1 MNTKLKTLS
10 LAAALAAS
18 LGLAG
23 CATDSGNSGG
33 SASHGMNHG
42 SSSPSAMSST
52 MPDASAEHNQADV
65 MFSQMM
71 IPHHAQ
77 AVEMSDIVL
86 AKQDLPAEI
95 TARATKIKEA
105 QGPEIETMTGWLS
118 NWNVPTMGDHSG
130 HGMSGMVDTTG
141 IEKLKA
147 AEGADAAKLFLEQMI
162 GHHEGAVD
170 MAQQEI
176 GAGKYPA
183 AVQLARD
190 IVTAQEAEIAE
201 MKQLLTTL

>member
-1 MNTKLKTLS
+1 VNTKIKTLS

-23 CATDSGNSGG
+23 CAADSGTPADN
-33 SASHGMNHG
+33 GMHG
-42 SSSPSAMSST
+42 SGHAGSSPMSSM
-52 MPDASAEHNQADV
+52 MPDAGAEHNQADIV
-65 MFSQMM
+65 FAQMM

-86 AKQDLPAEI
+86 AKPGVPAEI
-95 TARATKIKEA
+95 TALATKIKDA
-105 QGPEIETMTGWLS
+105 QAPEIETMTGWLKS
-118 NWNVPTMGDHSG
+118 WNAPVMGDHSG
-130 HGMSGMVDTTG
+130 HGMSGMVDDDG

-147 AEGADAAKLFLEQMI
+147 ASGTDAVRLFLEQMI

-183 AVQLARD
+183 SVQLARD
-190 IVTAQEAEIAE
+190 IVAAQESEIAE
-201 MKQLLTTL
+201 MKQLLAS